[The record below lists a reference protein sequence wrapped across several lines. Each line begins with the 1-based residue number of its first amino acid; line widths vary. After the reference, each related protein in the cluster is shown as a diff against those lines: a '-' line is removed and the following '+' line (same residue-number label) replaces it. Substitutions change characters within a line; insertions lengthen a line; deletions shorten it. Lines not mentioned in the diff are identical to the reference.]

1 MASNKVKVLQAATVI
16 SKTAETVIDAEIDT
30 GHYDFIT
37 LLVSYTKG
45 DETGLNIYPYF
56 LYASGGTEYP
66 LVEWATAAGVYTA
79 TAQKFQLTATAKREI
94 TLDVRGIPYVK
105 FYQGGSNNDGTPTG
119 TLAAAYVLK

>member
-1 MASNKVKVLQAATVI
+1 MASNKVKVLQAATTI
-16 SKTAETVIDAEIDT
+16 AKTTETVIGAEIDT
-30 GHYDFIT
+30 GHYDFIS

-56 LYASGGTEYP
+56 LYATAGTEYP

-79 TAQKFQLTATAKREI
+79 TAQKFQMTATAKRAI
-94 TLDVRGIPYVK
+94 TLDVRGGAFAK

-119 TLAAAYVLK
+119 PLAAAYILK